1 MSQGGSEVA
10 NRENGAETQEPTE
23 GAPPACP
30 SRNGVNFDFRQG
42 DERRSHRCDLLGGHP
57 LGKLAVDCFY
67 RTHGGLNH
75 LLAPFGQLEG
85 DPPAVV
91 GVGATFEI
99 TLVDKEVHELANGLL
114 RNAKFGQKILPRPA
128 GGVYP
133 RQDEDTVP
141 R

>member
-1 MSQGGSEVA
+1 MSFSSVD
-10 NRENGAETQEPTE
+10 NREEFAD
-23 GAPPACP
+23 
-30 SRNGVNFDFRQG
+30 VVVVV
-42 DERRSHRCDLLGGHP
+42 L
-57 LGKLAVDCFY
+57 
-67 RTHGGLNH
+67 
-75 LLAPFGQLEG
+75 

-99 TLVDKEVHELANGLL
+99 TLVDKDVHELANGLL

-133 RQDEDTVP
+133 RQDEDAVP